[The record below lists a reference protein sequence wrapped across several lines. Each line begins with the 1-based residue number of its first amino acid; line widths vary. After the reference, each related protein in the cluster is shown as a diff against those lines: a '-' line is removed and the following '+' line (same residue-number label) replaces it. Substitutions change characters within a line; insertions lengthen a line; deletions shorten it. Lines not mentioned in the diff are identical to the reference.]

1 MDSIEKQN
9 KKQEQTKRFS
19 ESSLNLKNRNLLSL
33 TGVEKVYEANPTKIQ
48 LQIAGSVLSI
58 LGQDLNITKLN
69 VDSGEVQVDGVIDE
83 FKFSQT
89 QQKTNF
95 FKKMFK

>member
-9 KKQEQTKRFS
+9 KQQEQTKRFS

-33 TGVEKVYEANPTKIQ
+33 IGVEKVYEANPTKIQ

-83 FKFSQT
+83 LKFSQT